1 MFKKPLVTVYIVNH
15 NYGKYLQQSIDS
27 VLDQSYKNIQL
38 IIIDNGSKDNSK
50 NILKKLNPSLASIIF
65 QKNKGLIAANN
76 LAIRMS
82 KGSFVM
88 RLDADDWLRK
98 DAIQIMVNEFKKE
111 NKLGLVFPNYYETDQ
126 FGNIIKQI
134 KRHDFKKVTLMD
146 QPAHGAC
153 TMFKKDLIEKVG
165 FYDEEFNC
173 QDGFDIWL
181 KFIKKYKVQN
191 VNSPLFFYRK
201 HENNLTKNENKI
213 LKTRNKIL
221 IKSNKKKKFN
231 KIIAV
236 IPVRGPKY
244 DKDSLAIKKINGKM
258 IIDYSLN
265 TLIKCKFI
273 KKIFI
278 SSSDKDFLKLMK
290 NKTNSKVSLIHR
302 VEKLSKK
309 NIDVLEVIKDLN
321 NKLQKTKLIYDGIFK
336 ISVEGLFRD
345 EDELNA
351 MINYAELFNVDKVL
365 GVRLE
370 TDNFYQHDGNTLK
383 SLNNNSSLRLER
395 DEIFRE
401 INHTFLIKKKAL
413 NKTRLRI
420 GHLILNQN
428 SAFTIKSDFDLKIAK
443 KIIGSY
449 R

>member
-1 MFKKPLVTVYIVNH
+1 MFTKPLVSVYIVNH
-15 NYGKYLQQSIDS
+15 NYGKYLQQSINS
-27 VLDQSYKNIQL
+27 VLDQSYKKIEL

-50 NILKKLNPSLASIIF
+50 TILKKLNPSFASIIF
-65 QKNKGLIAANN
+65 QRNKGLIAANN

-82 KGSFVM
+82 KGSLVM

-98 DAIQIMVNEFKKE
+98 DAIKIMVNEFKKE
-111 NKLGLVFPNYYETDQ
+111 KKLGLVFPNYYETDQ
-126 FGNIIKQI
+126 FGNILKQI
-134 KRHDFKKVTLMD
+134 KRHDFTKVTLMD

-181 KFIKKYKVQN
+181 KFIKKYKVKN
-191 VNSPLFFYRK
+191 INKSLFFYRK
-201 HENNLTKNENKI
+201 HGNNLTKNENKI

-221 IKSNKKKKFN
+221 IKSHKNKKIN
-231 KIIAV
+231 DIIAV

-244 DKDSLAIKKINGKM
+244 DMDSLSLQKINGKM

-265 TLIKCKFI
+265 TLMRCKFI

-278 SSSDKDFLKLMK
+278 SSSDKDFLKLMEG
-290 NKTNSKVSLIHR
+290 KTNSKVSLIHR
-302 VEKLSKK
+302 DEKLNKS
-309 NIDVLEVIKDLN
+309 NTDVLEVIKDLN
-321 NKLQKTKLIYDGIFK
+321 KKLKKKKIKYDGIFK

-351 MINYAELFNVDKVL
+351 MVSYAELFNVDQVL
-365 GVRLE
+365 GARIE

-383 SLNNNSSLRLER
+383 PLNINSSLRSER
-395 DEIFRE
+395 DQIFRE
-401 INHTFLIKKKAL
+401 INHTFFIKKKAL
-413 NKTRLRI
+413 NKTKLKI

-428 SAFTIKSDFDLKIAK
+428 SSFTIKSDFDIKIAK
-443 KIIGSY
+443 KIIGLY

>member
-181 KFIKKYKVQN
+181 KFIKKYKVQ
-191 VNSPLFFYRK
+191 
-201 HENNLTKNENKI
+201 
-213 LKTRNKIL
+213 
-221 IKSNKKKKFN
+221 
-231 KIIAV
+231 
-236 IPVRGPKY
+236 
-244 DKDSLAIKKINGKM
+244 
-258 IIDYSLN
+258 
-265 TLIKCKFI
+265 
-273 KKIFI
+273 
-278 SSSDKDFLKLMK
+278 
-290 NKTNSKVSLIHR
+290 
-302 VEKLSKK
+302 
-309 NIDVLEVIKDLN
+309 
-321 NKLQKTKLIYDGIFK
+321 
-336 ISVEGLFRD
+336 
-345 EDELNA
+345 
-351 MINYAELFNVDKVL
+351 
-365 GVRLE
+365 
-370 TDNFYQHDGNTLK
+370 
-383 SLNNNSSLRLER
+383 
-395 DEIFRE
+395 
-401 INHTFLIKKKAL
+401 
-413 NKTRLRI
+413 
-420 GHLILNQN
+420 
-428 SAFTIKSDFDLKIAK
+428 
-443 KIIGSY
+443 
-449 R
+449 